1 MNILG
6 LYEAKYIMAYIGIG
20 NVKLYLAGIPVFA
33 NTETLRCLRHSPECI
48 GCGKKG
54 THFLLIQ
61 ERGQSPHLRLYHR
74 VKKTGKLILMTKDH
88 IKPLS
93 KGGTNH
99 FNNLQTLC
107 EECNIKKGNRESV

>member
-6 LYEAKYIMAYIGIG
+6 LYEMRQVMPYVGIG
-20 NVKLYLAGIPVFA
+20 TLKIYLGEVPVFV
-33 NTETLRCLRHSPECI
+33 NTHTLRCLKYSARCVK
-48 GCGKKG
+48 CGKKG

-61 ERGQSPHLRLYHR
+61 EKGQPPHLRLYHR

-93 KGGTNH
+93 KGGANCQKN
-99 FNNLQTLC
+99 FQTLC